1 MFDLTTRA
9 AALSPLLDATL
20 SSIARLEAAGEK
32 PARLTDPD
40 HQRWARFRRSL
51 GWRDYI
57 ELLHADAAGS
67 FPEPFDLSRWAGLPL
82 DVTADA
88 AELLVRRNAQPSAA
102 EPAAYL
108 RAKAEELGL
117 TSRGALSDLPV
128 VQPREMVLELPGSG
142 GRLMAH
148 LALSQGNL
156 DVQRQFTV
164 VAASPAERVLI
175 GLSIVEA
182 RANPPT
188 IWLASELEARL
199 EKARV
204 DRVFGLAVAA
214 EGWAHLDDARLAEAR
229 LV

>member
-1 MFDLTTRA
+1 MFDLVEKGSALAPLVHA
-9 AALSPLLDATL
+9 AL

-57 ELLHADAAGS
+57 ELLLDDAAGS
-67 FPEPFDLSRWAGLPL
+67 FPEPFDLDRWAIRPL
-82 DVTADA
+82 DLTPDA
-88 AELLVRRNAQPSAA
+88 AELLVRRNAQASTDDPS
-102 EPAAYL
+102 AYL
-108 RAKAEELGL
+108 RVQAESLSL

-128 VQPREMVLELPGSG
+128 VQPRETVLELPGSG
-142 GRLMAH
+142 GRLMTH

-164 VAASPAERVLI
+164 VAASPAERLLI
-175 GLSIVEA
+175 GLSIVEV

-188 IWLASELEARL
+188 IWPAHELEARL

-204 DRVFGLAVAA
+204 DRVFGLSVAA
-214 EGWAHLDDARLAEAR
+214 DAWAHLDDARLAEAR